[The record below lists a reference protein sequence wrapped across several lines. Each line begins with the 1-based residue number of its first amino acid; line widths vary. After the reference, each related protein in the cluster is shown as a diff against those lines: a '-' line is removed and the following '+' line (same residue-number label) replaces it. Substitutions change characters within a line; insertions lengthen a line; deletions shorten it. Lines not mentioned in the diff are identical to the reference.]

1 MVMAQYKV
9 VFTEERRAAFILES
23 DLSSDELLDALY
35 TDELDM
41 EIDVYISD
49 AEAMDCRFDVEKL

>member
-1 MVMAQYKV
+1 MAQYKV

>member
-1 MVMAQYKV
+1 MAQYKV

-23 DLSSDELLDALY
+23 DLSGDELLDALY
-35 TDELDM
+35 ADELDM